1 MCSSAAQQKTS
12 SRPSHCSNFK
22 MSVLFRSS
30 ESDVHIE
37 VGEYQEFPKPEYAAV
52 ESPPK
57 PSK

>member
-1 MCSSAAQQKTS
+1 
-12 SRPSHCSNFK
+12 
-22 MSVLFRSS
+22 MSVFFRSS

-57 PSK
+57 HSK